1 MNEIYIFNIA
11 KLAVKSIINTAS
23 IYPKPGLITPLDNNA
38 LDGVDYNCLIDSAMS
53 LFQCFIN
60 LASAGADT
68 ESLKPMDAF
77 TIMKS
82 PAQIGVN
89 DVLRAS
95 RGKLSLKGH
104 ILLLGLLSAAAGR
117 LLSQK
122 RILTHGALTLT
133 ASSFASGLIERELW
147 PLEDQRGTKIFSDS
161 ERVYLSYGIE
171 GCRGEAEHGFK
182 MTLKAIESLR
192 RLKATQGQLNFR
204 ERCTQTLIDIIAEN
218 QDSSLAAHG
227 GITELI
233 RVQDEAKNIIESG
246 GMLSPEG
253 VEAIFNMDKSLRS
266 RGSSPSG
273 SAVILSGALFI
284 MSLAELKLTRSGY
297 NEK

>member
-227 GITELI
+227 GIMELI

-246 GMLSPEG
+246 GMLSLKESRQYLIWTRVCVLEALHRAG
-253 VEAIFNMDKSLRS
+253 VLLYFQERCL
-266 RGSSPSG
+266 
-273 SAVILSGALFI
+273 L
-284 MSLAELKLTRSGY
+284 
-297 NEK
+297 

>member
-1 MNEIYIFNIA
+1 MNEIYIFNTA

-38 LDGVDYNCLIDSAMS
+38 LDGVDYQCLIDSAMS

-60 LASAGADT
+60 LASAGSDSEA
-68 ESLKPMDAF
+68 LKPDDAF
-77 TIMKS
+77 TIMIS
-82 PAQIGVN
+82 PGRIGRN

-104 ILLLGLLSAAAGR
+104 ILSLGLLSAAAGR
-117 LLSQK
+117 LLAQN
-122 RILTHGALTLT
+122 RILTPGALVLT
-133 ASSFASGLIERELW
+133 ASSFAEGLIERDLW
-147 PLEDQRGTKIFSDS
+147 PLEDLRGKKIFTDG

-171 GCRGEAEHGFK
+171 GCRGEVEHGYT
-182 MTLKAIESLR
+182 MTLKAVESLR

-204 ERCTQTLIDIIAEN
+204 ERCTHTLIEIIAEN
-218 QDSSLAAHG
+218 QDSTLAAHG

-233 RVQDEAKNIIESG
+233 KVQDEAKNVIESG
-246 GMLSPEG
+246 GMLTSSG
-253 VEAIFNMDKSLRS
+253 IEAIFNMDKNLRS
-266 RGSSPSG
+266 RGVSPMG

-284 MSLAELKLTRSGY
+284 MELIEMKLTRSGY
-297 NEK
+297 DEK